1 MTNLPEASPIAP
13 PLAQKSNSIQDSILV
28 SILRLA
34 CLVPLTALIAAIP
47 AYLQTRNWL
56 IGAFYASL
64 LAWSLVIAFVPR
76 IPRALRINGLLITL
90 FALGFFELLS
100 VNPGIDP
107 KVILAGFSVAAV
119 LFLGIRLGL
128 IATVVSVTTV
138 ALMSGVILVTQ
149 TSSSSVNYAQK
160 VANWLSSSL
169 TYALVSAFIIGMVA
183 YFKRGVQKETESN
196 QENQKDLSKQIKDL
210 DFALLQANRS
220 NKRSEKAFDSA
231 DLFAQQ
237 FLEEASSEATLQK
250 AVQFIED
257 EFNYSFVGVYLVDDK
272 NEYLQIKSAAGKAAG
287 NLIAQNFRVK
297 VSDPGSISYSFSH
310 GEMRLS
316 SNVREE
322 KDSARDYMLPD
333 TLSQLVLPVVYQNRV
348 IGVMDV
354 QSSQINAFSP
364 LELKILRTYTDQ
376 TVIGYQKARQNEE
389 RQKTQEELNNAYRQF
404 TQKTWQNHLKQGK
417 RKFSLRYRQNV
428 LEKEVPQSTES
439 VKAINQGETIIIS
452 DQTNPIIGKPAT
464 SVAVPIRL
472 RDQVIGVLNLK
483 IDAAQLPRDLM
494 PLIESISNRMAI
506 ALENARL
513 LEEIQAKADRE
524 HLVGEISSKIRSS
537 PNVEQV
543 LRTAVSE
550 IGLSMG
556 ASEVMI
562 HLHTDQ

>member
-1 MTNLPEASPIAP
+1 MINLPEASPVA
-13 PLAQKSNSIQDSILV
+13 PLAMQNNNTVQDSILV
-28 SILRLA
+28 PVLRLTVI
-34 CLVPLTALIAAIP
+34 VPLTALIAAIP
-47 AYLQTRNWL
+47 DFIQTRNWL
-56 IGAFYASL
+56 MGAIYAAL
-64 LAWSLVIAFVPR
+64 LVWSLIIAFVPR
-76 IPRALRINGLLITL
+76 IPRALRINGLLVTL
-90 FALGFFELLS
+90 FALGFGELLTE
-100 VNPGIDP
+100 NPGIDP

-119 LFLGIRLGL
+119 LFLGNRIGI
-128 IATVVSVTTV
+128 IAAVVSAATV
-138 ALMSGVILVTQ
+138 ALTSGVILVTQ
-149 TSSSSVNYAQK
+149 TSNASANYAQQ
-160 VANWLSSSL
+160 VAHWLSSSL
-169 TYALVSAFIIGMVA
+169 TYALISAFLIGMVA
-183 YFKRGVQKETESN
+183 FFKHGVQKETESSHEI
-196 QENQKDLSKQIKDL
+196 QRELSKQIKDL
-210 DFALLQANRS
+210 DYSLLQANRS

-237 FLEEASSEATLQK
+237 FLAEDKPDATLYK

-257 EFNYSFVGVYLVDDK
+257 EFSYSFVGVYLIDEK

-287 NLIAQNFRVK
+287 NLLAQNFRVR
-297 VSDPGSISYSFSH
+297 VSDQGNVSYAFNH

-316 SNVREE
+316 SNVREDR
-322 KDSARDYMLPD
+322 DSTGDYLLPD
-333 TLSQLVLPVVYQNRV
+333 TLSQLVLPITYQEKV
-348 IGVMDV
+348 IGVIDV
-354 QSSQINAFSP
+354 QSTQINAFSP

-376 TVIGYQKARQNEE
+376 TVIGYQKSRLLEE
-389 RQKTQEELNNAYRQF
+389 WQKTQEEVNNAYRQF

-428 LEKEVPQSTES
+428 LEKEAPQNTETL
-439 VKAINQGETIIIS
+439 KAINQGETIIIS